1 MTLQERN
8 TDPMPHAQ
16 SLDEKDQRDLRPS
29 ARELA
34 DCEDI
39 AYVYHPTFSLPVTE
53 ERLFGDD
60 REEIDI
66 ERFGL
71 LPEVGHEPTRKARK
85 KSHLSKSQ
93 EKTLFL
99 RYNYAKYRLARC
111 KPKKDPTDDDAL
123 KWATRAVIVREQLAH
138 ANLPLVPTMAR
149 RMSIPGVEFSE
160 MVSEGYM
167 AVLRS
172 IEKFDIGRG
181 YKFSTYAC
189 RAILSSFYRLGSKAK
204 TRRKHIPTYFDKAM
218 EKSDFPEQRHEHERS
233 FAAEAVRRVLS
244 KNLADLSETESRII
258 QERYPAIP
266 GRKGRTLAQVGEL
279 VGLSNERVRQIEK
292 ASLTKLRIAIEEEFR
307 GAGVE

>member
-1 MTLQERN
+1 MTLQHGK
-8 TDPMPHAQ
+8 TDAMPHAQ

-34 DCEDI
+34 DREEVD
-39 AYVYHPTFSLPVTE
+39 YVYHPTFSLPVTE
-53 ERLFGDD
+53 ERLYGDE

-71 LPEVGHEPTRKARK
+71 LPEVGCEPTRKARK
-85 KSHLSKSQ
+85 KSHLSKEQ

-111 KPKKDPTDDDAL
+111 TPKEDPTGDEAL
-123 KWATRAVIVREQLAH
+123 RWATRAVITREQLAH

-218 EKSDFPEQRHEHERS
+218 EKSDYPEQRHQYERS

-244 KNLADLSETESRII
+244 QNLADLSETETRII
-258 QERYPAIP
+258 QERYPAVP

-292 ASLTKLRIAIEEEFR
+292 ASLTKLRMAIEQEIS
-307 GAGVE
+307 GVPVE